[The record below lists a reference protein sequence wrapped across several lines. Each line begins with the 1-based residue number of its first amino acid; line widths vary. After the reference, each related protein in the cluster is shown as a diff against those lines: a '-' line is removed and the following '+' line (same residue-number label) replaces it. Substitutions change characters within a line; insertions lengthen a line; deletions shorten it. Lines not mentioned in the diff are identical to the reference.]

1 MANKTVPEFVLA
13 IRQHSNTV
21 RRQVVTDSEVLAR
34 GNDGLSNLYDL
45 IDGAHGTY
53 FCTPYDFTLVGGYGQ
68 NTAALPADHYHAK
81 GLDRFLGATGGP
93 KISVDALASFAE
105 RNSYGRRWY
114 DVVAGNVVVGP
125 PTLAAGNYELLYIP
139 KCPVLADKIV
149 VARKAPTLTPIT
161 VTPADDNVVA
171 STGTFSF
178 EVGFF
183 GPEAVGGI
191 LVVAGAA
198 NALNNGTFR
207 ISQAFP
213 DVASTQLVCL
223 PGFYVDEVFGGGVT
237 ASWSNAPVD
246 GVLGT
251 TWTLGN
257 ATLDQS
263 YVGAAVTITGSAISN
278 STWIIASV
286 LSPTTFTTTL
296 PPQGDEIFPVGMVA
310 SIQPAGTVYSVPD
323 YLNDWVLFAELD
335 AAVTVLDK
343 QNLDS
348 SKLQGRREQ
357 QVKRIDAAARAR
369 RDQPYQVPRR
379 PRRSFRN
386 GGFC

>member
-1 MANKTVPEFVLA
+1 MANKTVTEFVLA

-21 RRQVVTDSEVLAR
+21 RRQVVTDTEVLAR
-34 GNDGLSNLYDL
+34 GNDGLQNLYDL

-53 FCTPYDFTLVGGYGQ
+53 FCTPYDFALVGGYGQ

-81 GLDRFLGATGGP
+81 GLDRFLGATNGP

-114 DVVAGNVVVGP
+114 DIVAGNVVVGP

-139 KCPVLADKIV
+139 KCPVLAAPIV
-149 VARKAPTLTPIT
+149 VAHKAPTLTPII

-171 STGTFSF
+171 ATGIFSF

-183 GPEAVGGI
+183 GPEAVDGC
-191 LVVAGAA
+191 LVIAGAA
-198 NALNNGTFR
+198 NAGNNGTFR
-207 ISQAFP
+207 IDRAFP
-213 DVASTQLVCL
+213 FLASTQLGCV
-223 PGFYVDEVFGGGVT
+223 PGFYVDETFGGGVT
-237 ASWSNAPVD
+237 ASWSNAPID
-246 GVLGT
+246 GVLGAVF
-251 TWTLGN
+251 TLGN
-257 ATLDQS
+257 ATLDSS

-278 STWIIASV
+278 STWIISAV

-296 PPQGDEIFPVGMVA
+296 PPQGDEIFGTGVVA
-310 SIQPAGTVYSVPD
+310 SIQPVGTLGAVPD

-335 AAVTVLDK
+335 AAVTILDK

-379 PRRSFRN
+379 PRRAFRN